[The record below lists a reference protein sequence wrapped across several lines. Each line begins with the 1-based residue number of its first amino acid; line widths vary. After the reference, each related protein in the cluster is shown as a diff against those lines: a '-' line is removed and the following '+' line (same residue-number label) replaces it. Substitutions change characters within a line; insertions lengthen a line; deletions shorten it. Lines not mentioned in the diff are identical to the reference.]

1 MVGFFASQQKLLKFL
16 IIGISRFLTGFYVS
30 GLEAIYKTQH
40 LSLHIIRQL
49 IQLLYNLLPY

>member
-16 IIGISRFLTGFYVS
+16 IIGISRFLTVFYVS

-40 LSLHIIRQL
+40 LGLHIIRQL
-49 IQLLYNLLPY
+49 I